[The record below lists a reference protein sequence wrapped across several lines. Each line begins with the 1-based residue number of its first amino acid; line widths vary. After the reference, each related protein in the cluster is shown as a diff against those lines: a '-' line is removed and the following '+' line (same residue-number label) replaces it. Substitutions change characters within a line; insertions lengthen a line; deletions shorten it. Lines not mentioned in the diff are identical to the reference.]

1 MQRTFRRVF
10 ALSAGLMIPLLIVGC
25 NANSDA
31 IQILQSENT
40 SLQATVTAQAG
51 AVASAT
57 AISGQL
63 VVAKTQIASMRVQ
76 MDKQTAQ
83 MNAQGPQPTTVQV
96 PPAAS
101 SGGSS
106 QGAGKT
112 GVAAAPPDST
122 SFSFGKIV
130 TARGKNNDDGCAVNA
145 TDTFLVTD
153 PAVWVIA
160 EVHNFK
166 RGTVFS
172 AKWSGGTNFTHE
184 NTWTVPN
191 GGAQMCIHFYIEPKT
206 LGLTEGSY
214 SVTISAPNLDPQ
226 QVAFTLQAAQNA
238 GTGSTGAATQSAAA
252 GTGK

>member
-1 MQRTFRRVF
+1 M
-10 ALSAGLMIPLLIVGC
+10 ALGTLLIISLLIVGC

-31 IQILQSENT
+31 VQILQAENT

-57 AISGQL
+57 AVSGQL
-63 VVAKTQIASMRVQ
+63 VAAKTQIASMRVQ

-83 MNAQGPQPTTVQV
+83 LNAQGPQTTNVQV
-96 PPAAS
+96 PPAVPS
-101 SGGSS
+101 GSS
-106 QGAGKT
+106 QGTVQKGALA
-112 GVAAAPPDST
+112 VAPADPN

-130 TARGKNNDDGCAVNA
+130 TAKGKSKDDGCAVSETA
-145 TDTFLVTD
+145 VFLVSD

-166 RGTVFS
+166 RGTTFS
-172 AKWSGGTNFTHE
+172 AKWSGGADFTHE

-206 LGLTEGSY
+206 LGLKEGSY

-226 QVAFTLQAAQNA
+226 QVVFTLQASPNGQDSA
-238 GTGSTGAATQSAAA
+238 GAATEAAS